1 VNDTDDENTMP
12 DPVLDAIEA
21 ELAAALRD
29 DPVPPGVVEGARAAW
44 TWRVVDAELA
54 ELLAEEAVL
63 VRSTT
68 TAGPVAYAVD
78 DVVVDVERIAVAG
91 DTRRQA
97 VVGLVTGASVV
108 AVEIEVIYGGAP
120 RTVPADLDAAGG
132 FRAEVLADR
141 PARVL
146 VTLTGDRRIVTPWLP
161 S

>member
-1 VNDTDDENTMP
+1 MSDTDDENTMP

-29 DPVPPGVVEGARAAW
+29 DPVPPGVVVGARAAW

-63 VRSTT
+63 VRSST

-78 DVVVDVERIAVAG
+78 DVVVDVERTGVAG
-91 DTRRQA
+91 DVRRQA
-97 VVGLVTGASVV
+97 VVGLVTGAAAV
-108 AVEIEVIYGGAP
+108 AVEIEVVAEGRS
-120 RTVPADLDAAGG
+120 RTVPADLDAAGS
-132 FRAEVLADR
+132 FRAEVPADR
-141 PARVL
+141 PARVH
-146 VTLTGDRRIVTPWLP
+146 VTLAGGRRIVTPWLP